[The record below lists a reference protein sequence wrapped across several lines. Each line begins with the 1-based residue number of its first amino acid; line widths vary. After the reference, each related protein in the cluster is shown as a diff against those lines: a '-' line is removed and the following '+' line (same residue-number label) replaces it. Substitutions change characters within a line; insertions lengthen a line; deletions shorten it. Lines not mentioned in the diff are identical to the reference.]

1 MQKPLHVV
9 ILAAGQ
15 GTRMKSELPKVIH
28 AIGGKPMVAHVV
40 DVAQSLDAK
49 TIQVVYGHGG
59 DLVRQTL
66 SNRPVSWVEQAEQLG
81 TGHAVQQAV
90 PALPANENVLVLYGD
105 VPLISAGTLQKL
117 IEQMQDT
124 ALSLLTV
131 ELLNPTGYGRIVR
144 DKNGMVQAIVE
155 EKDATNEQRQIT
167 EINTGMMA
175 ANTDYLCRWLDQLSN
190 KNSQGEYYLTDIIAM
205 AVNEGIT
212 VGTVAPSSTV
222 EVEGVNT
229 KVQLARIERAYQAQ
243 QAEAL
248 MLAGVCLID
257 PTRFDC
263 RGSLSAGSDVIID
276 VNVII
281 EGDVVLGNNVRIG
294 ANTVIRSSTIADDVE
309 IKENCV
315 IEQSTIEAAC
325 VIGPFARLRPETVLA
340 EKVKIGNFVEI
351 KKAIIAAGS
360 KVNHLSYIGDTR
372 MGKNV
377 NVGAGTITC
386 NYDGA
391 NKYETIVGDN
401 VFIGSTSQLV
411 APVSIGEGATIG
423 AGSTITHDVPAGEL
437 SLSRAPQKTRSGW
450 KRPSKTNK

>member
-1 MQKPLHVV
+1 
-9 ILAAGQ
+9 
-15 GTRMKSELPKVIH
+15 MKSELPKVIH